1 VSLAGTVLIILAA
14 AGLSSYATTISF
26 EGPTTPTGAP
36 CAASDPAC
44 VIGGASFVLY
54 GVQIT
59 QPSGA
64 NPFWTLTLETNYP
77 ALITGNVIPP
87 AQWGV
92 DLLSYSIADFMI
104 HSNGVDYAIVLGQHI
119 KAGVAVDS
127 YVAGNLYQAPN
138 VNPDFVPSGTNTT
151 LFGTTGILPDSS
163 RPNFPI
169 WLAPGGTQVG
179 AGTITV
185 VQGGN
190 GTPAQYTITDTF
202 SAPAGFL
209 DTGDFSISA
218 SSWACANGLI
228 VGTGTFVGGE
238 SGQGGVPEPSTLL
251 LFPTAFLLSVL
262 LRRHYNVGKS

>member
-1 VSLAGTVLIILAA
+1 MSLAGKVLIILAA
-14 AGLSSYATTISF
+14 AALSSFATTVSF
-26 EGPTTPTGAP
+26 DGPTTVTGAP
-36 CAASDPAC
+36 CAASDPGC
-44 VIGGASFVLY
+44 VLGGLPYVLY
-54 GVQIT
+54 GVQLS
-59 QPSGA
+59 QPTGS
-64 NPFWTLTLETNYP
+64 NTMWTLTLETNYP

-119 KAGVAVDS
+119 KAGNPVDS

-138 VNPDFVPSGTNTT
+138 VSPDFVPSGTNTT

-185 VQGGN
+185 VAGGN
-190 GTPAQYTITDTF
+190 GTPAQYTIIDTF
-202 SAPAGFL
+202 NAPAGFL
-209 DTGDFSISA
+209 DTGDFSITA
-218 SSWACANGLI
+218 SSWACANGVI
-228 VGTGTFVGGE
+228 VGTGTFVGDTGGE
-238 SGQGGVPEPSTLL
+238 SGVPEPATML
-251 LFPTAFLLSVL
+251 LFPSALLLSVL
-262 LRRHYNVGKS
+262 LRKHYNIGKP